1 MLTAEDFLL
10 ESIKAYDE
18 AKKEWKDFIDK
29 PDYCTIEGT
38 YLHKKYI
45 ICIDSLIK
53 VSKIYNQIK
62 LLEDQIAYLKQ

>member
-18 AKKEWKDFIDK
+18 AKKEWKMFIDK
-29 PDYCTIEGT
+29 PDYCTIQST

-45 ICIDSLIK
+45 ICMDSLIK
-53 VSKIYNQIK
+53 VSKIYKQIK
-62 LLEDQIAYLKQ
+62 LLEDQIAYLNQ